1 MITPLQQ
8 RTHEIL
14 AGIREH
20 DRASQAFQW
29 FIITLVILNVAA
41 VILATVEE
49 LRREYELFY
58 RLFEIFSV
66 AVFTVEYVLRVWSC
80 TASDEYRHPV
90 RGRLRFMVTPAA
102 IIDLLAILPFFIPRI
117 TNVDLRAIRA
127 LRLFRLL
134 RLLKLGRFSSSI
146 DIFSDVITQ
155 KKEQIFIAVIAVSI
169 LLVFSSSAIYF
180 AEKQAQP
187 QAFSSIPAA
196 MWWGVATLTTVGYGD
211 VVPVTTVGKILGGFV
226 SFLGIGLFALPAGIL
241 ASGFEEAVE
250 RKYGVEGED
259 GDEEP
264 EHAPEEDENGRA
276 NYCSCCGQPL
286 PEEGSP

>member
-1 MITPLQQ
+1 MTTPFQQ
-8 RTHEIL
+8 RTYEIL
-14 AGIREH
+14 TGTREH
-20 DRASQAFQW
+20 DRASQVFQW
-29 FIITLVILNVAA
+29 FIITLVTLNVAV

-58 RLFEIFSV
+58 QLFEVFSV
-66 AVFTVEYVLRVWSC
+66 AVFTVEYMLRVWSC
-80 TASDEYRHPV
+80 TASDEYQHPV
-90 RGRLRFMVTPAA
+90 KGRLRFVVTPAA

-127 LRLFRLL
+127 LRLLRLL

-146 DIFSDVITQ
+146 DILSRVISQ
-155 KKEQIFIAVIAVSI
+155 KKEQIFVAAIAVFI
-169 LLVFSSSAIYF
+169 LLIFASSAVYF

-196 MWWGVATLTTVGYGD
+196 MWWGIATLTTVGYGD
-211 VVPVTTVGKILGGFV
+211 VVPVTTLGKVLGGFI
-226 SFLGIGLFALPAGIL
+226 SFLGIGFFALPAGIL

-250 RKYGVEGED
+250 RRYGTEKSKARSKR
-259 GDEEP
+259 
-264 EHAPEEDENGRA
+264 APEEHESEQA

-286 PEEGSP
+286 PENEDE